1 MSAITPDPIM
11 KTALGFMA
19 AKHLFVA
26 NEIGVFRALAQ
37 TPATLDELVT
47 RTGVPRRTLR
57 IVADAMVSLG
67 LLDRRESQYQNGA
80 TAAAFLSGSGPVDLG
95 PALRF
100 LNRISYRYWLKLE
113 EAVRSG
119 TAQAQIA
126 SLSEE
131 EQKVFS
137 EGVAAFTTPAAAAL
151 AAAYEFGGHRHVLDL
166 GGGTG
171 SFLIAVLGR
180 HAGLS
185 GTLFE
190 LPGAVAVAR
199 RYLAGKPD
207 AARIT
212 LVEGDFLKDSLPEG
226 ADVVILA
233 NVIHVF
239 SPERNLALLR
249 RIRQHVPDGARLL
262 IVDLWTD
269 STHTQPPA
277 APLMAGEFLLFGGEG
292 DVYSVEEAQ
301 GWFHETGW
309 RHVEHKPLAGP
320 ASLIVAA
327 AV

>member
-26 NEIGVFRALAQ
+26 DEIGVFRALAQ
-37 TPATLDELVT
+37 TPATLDELAT

-57 IVADAMVSLG
+57 IVTDAMVSLG
-67 LLDRRESQYQNGA
+67 FLDRRESQYQNGA
-80 TAAAFLSGSGPVDLG
+80 AAAAFLSGSGPLDLR

-119 TAQAQIA
+119 QAQAQIA

-131 EQKVFS
+131 EQKIFS
-137 EGVAAFTTPAAAAL
+137 EGVAAFTTPAAAGL

-199 RYLAGKPD
+199 RYLAGKPE
-207 AARIT
+207 AVRIK

-239 SPERNLALLR
+239 SPERNLDLLR
-249 RIRQHVPDGARLL
+249 RIRHHVPDGARLL
-262 IVDLWTD
+262 MVDLWTD

-301 GWFHETGW
+301 GWFHKTGW

>member
-37 TPATLDELVT
+37 TPATLDELVM
-47 RTGVPRRTLR
+47 RTGVPRKTLR

-67 LLDRRESQYQNGA
+67 FLDRRESQYQNGE
-80 TAAAFLSGSGPVDLG
+80 TAAAFLSGGGPVDLG

-100 LNRISYRYWLKLE
+100 LNRISYRYWLTLE

-119 TAQAQIA
+119 KAHVQIA

-137 EGVAAFTTPAAAAL
+137 EGVAAFTTPAASAL

-199 RYLAGKPD
+199 RYLADKPA

-239 SPERNLALLR
+239 SPERNLDLLR